1 LARLTFDVTVAPDA
15 PAARPYWRKAPQG
28 DRLLVD
34 RPEDETL
41 PWSPP
46 EVVARAEWGSDGIVT
61 TTPASWVGSRSPGV
75 EKRKAPA
82 VVPALSVRV
91 SPLVAV
97 VPLGRRTPRAFKA
110 SVTDFSKEGGPASVR
125 LIVPEGW
132 TVSPS
137 AREVAFRYEG
147 ETIDAWVA
155 VTPPGR
161 LAAGSQSLR
170 AVASRAGR
178 EYVEGVQVVSYEHV
192 PDRPLVSEAASSLV
206 AVDVKAASNARIGY
220 VMGSGDGVAEALQQL
235 GFAVELLDAGDLGSD
250 LNRFSTIVTGI
261 RAFEM
266 RPDLRAQAVQA
277 PVPEARRSPAF

>member
-1 LARLTFDVTVAPDA
+1 M
-15 PAARPYWRKAPQG
+15 
-28 DRLLVD
+28 
-34 RPEDETL
+34 
-41 PWSPP
+41 
-46 EVVARAEWGSDGIVT
+46 
-61 TTPASWVGSRSPGV
+61 
-75 EKRKAPA
+75 
-82 VVPALSVRV
+82 PALSVRV

-147 ETIDAWVA
+147 ETIDAWFE

-161 LAAGSQSLR
+161 LAAGTQSLR

-178 EYVEGVQVVSYEHV
+178 EYVEGLQVVSYEHV
-192 PDRPLVSEAASSLV
+192 PDRPLLREAASSLV

-235 GFAVELLDAGDLGSD
+235 GFAVELLDAEDLAPTWS
-250 LNRFSTIVTGI
+250 RFSTIVTGI

-266 RPDLRAQAVQA
+266 RADLRAQAAQLLQTSR
-277 PVPEARRSPAF
+277 ARAGTSWCSTTARPSTSRGRRCAARPARTRSARSRRIPPRSARGA